1 MCNAVLN
8 SVSVVNLNDI
18 TQDVTLNFPEKVN
31 RKRCQ
36 DSHYSVDERCKIL
49 RQCRAVSKLGLNLT
63 IPSTNEK
70 TIIEAVNKLTNQL
83 TLLLEESKEM
93 PFCAVYT
100 SPPYTVLLCK
110 SRDGPISIV
119 DTLPIPFKYG
129 GRINAGVI
137 SPTYEENGIRALCQW
152 LLLRT
157 CGKREEILQVLTPA
171 SSKEDLTFG
180 ISGNNNNKNNNLFI
194 SGLRPVNQRIK
205 FCQKNI

>member
-1 MCNAVLN
+1 M
-8 SVSVVNLNDI
+8 I
-18 TQDVTLNFPEKVN
+18 LNFPEKVN

-36 DSHYSVDERCKIL
+36 NSHYSVDERYKIL
-49 RQCRAVSKLGLNLT
+49 RQCSAVSKLGLNLT
-63 IPSTNEK
+63 IPSTYEK
-70 TIIEAVNKLTNQL
+70 TIVEAVNELTNQL

-100 SPPYTVLLCK
+100 SPPYTVLFCK

-137 SPTYEENGIRALCQW
+137 SLTYEENGIRALCQW

-157 CGKREEILQVLTPA
+157 GGKREEILQVL
-171 SSKEDLTFG
+171 
-180 ISGNNNNKNNNLFI
+180 ISPNTSQSYRRL
-194 SGLRPVNQRIK
+194 
-205 FCQKNI
+205 NIRNIR